1 MPMAMSWYFVFF
13 FISGLCSIVYELVW
27 LRLAMAQFGVTTA
40 LTSIVLSMFMAGL
53 GLGSWA
59 AGTLVRR
66 HGHRL
71 LHPLRLY
78 GLTELLIGASALTV
92 PLQLSYGH
100 HLLEGM
106 AQQATV
112 SSGAYYLAS
121 GACLALTLVPWCAC
135 MGATIPLVMFAI
147 RSQAGGETHRSF
159 SFLYLANVLGAI
171 AGALFAPLLIEL
183 GGFHATLRVGAA
195 LNGLI
200 AVSAFLLAVIF
211 QKQPAID
218 SPSRHNAPTVA
229 FERSRGPLLLLFLTG
244 LTTMGMEVVW
254 IRLFTPYVGPVVY
267 AFATILA
274 AYLLATFA
282 GSRAYRRWSRTNR
295 RESELA
301 WVALVPLGML
311 PLMTSD
317 VRLSMD
323 SSLRVF
329 LGVAPFAALMGFL
342 TPMLVDRWS
351 GGDPDRAGRA
361 YGINV
366 LGCIAGPLL
375 CGFVFL
381 PYFGEHVSTLIL
393 TLPWL
398 AMAIRCGFT
407 SEVRAAN
414 RATACAAAVA
424 GLAIL
429 FLTKD
434 FETQYPQRE
443 VLRDSTATVIATG
456 TGMGKR
462 LVINGVDITAMVPIP
477 KMMAHL
483 SLASLA
489 QPPRNALV
497 ICFGMGTTFRS
508 AISWGIPTT
517 AVDLV
522 PSVPKLFPYYHA
534 DAASVLASP
543 LAHVVIDDGR
553 RYLERSPEEY
563 DAIIIDPPP
572 PVQAAGSSLLYSED
586 FYAVARKRLRPGGI
600 LQQFLP
606 DGMNDA
612 NDNQLKASV
621 ARALR
626 DSFPYVRVFQWNGRQ
641 GWHFLASG
649 QPIPVRTAAEL
660 VARMPAPAVVDMLE
674 WGPATAPDQQFELL
688 LSRESRPE
696 QMIAL
701 SPSTPALQDD
711 RPVNEYYLLR
721 RPGGVLN
728 FVSLSF

>member
-1 MPMAMSWYFVFF
+1 MSWYFVFF
-13 FISGLCSIVYELVW
+13 FLSGLCSIVYELVW
-27 LRLAMAQFGVTTA
+27 LRLAMAEFGVTTA
-40 LTSIVLSMFMAGL
+40 LTSIVLSVFMAGL

-66 HGHRL
+66 HGQRM

-78 GLTELLIGASALTV
+78 GLTELLIGASALLV

-100 HLLEGM
+100 RLLEGM
-106 AQQATV
+106 TQQGTV

-121 GACLALTLVPWCAC
+121 GICLAVTLVPWCAC
-135 MGATIPLVMFAI
+135 MGATIPLVMLAI
-147 RSQAGGETHRSF
+147 RTQRSEESARSF

-171 AGALFAPLLIEL
+171 AGALAAPLLIEV
-183 GGFHATLRVGAA
+183 GGFHSTLRIGAGINA
-195 LNGLI
+195 LI
-200 AVSAFLLAVIF
+200 AASAFVLSVSKRLGVGDENG
-211 QKQPAID
+211 QRPTPAF
-218 SPSRHNAPTVA
+218 VY
-229 FERSRGPLLLLFLTG
+229 ERSRRPLVLLFLTG

-274 AYLLATFA
+274 VYLLATFA
-282 GSRAYRRWSRTNR
+282 GSRFYRWWSRTNR

-301 WVALVPLGML
+301 WFALVPLGML
-311 PLMTSD
+311 PLLTSD
-317 VRLSMD
+317 VRLSLS
-323 SSLRVF
+323 SSLRV
-329 LGVAPFAALMGFL
+329 LIGVAPFAAVMGFL

-361 YGINV
+361 YGVNV
-366 LGCIAGPLL
+366 AGCIAGPLL
-375 CGFVFL
+375 CGFILL
-381 PYFGEHVSTLIL
+381 PFSGEHMAALLL

-398 AMAIRCGFT
+398 AMALFRGFAAEIRI
-407 SEVRAAN
+407 SDRSAAF
-414 RATACAAAVA
+414 AAVA
-424 GLAIL
+424 AGLVLL

-456 TGMGKR
+456 RGMEKR

-483 SLASLA
+483 SLASLP
-489 QPPRNALV
+489 QPPQNALV

-522 PSVPKLFPYYHA
+522 PSVPRLFSYYHA
-534 DAASVLASP
+534 DGAKIMASP
-543 LAHVVIDDGR
+543 LAHVVADDGR
-553 RYLERSPEEY
+553 RYLERTAQPY
-563 DAIIIDPPP
+563 DVIIIDPPP
-572 PVQAAGSSLLYSED
+572 PVQAAGSSLLYSKD

-606 DGMNDA
+606 DGVNQA
-612 NDNQLKASV
+612 NDDQLKASV
-621 ARALR
+621 ARALQ

-641 GWHFLASG
+641 GWQFLASS
-649 QPIPVRTAAEL
+649 QPIPVRTAADL
-660 VARMPAPAVVDMLE
+660 VARMPSAAVTDMME
-674 WGPATAPDQQFELL
+674 WGPAKTPEQQFQMLL
-688 LSRESRPE
+688 ARESTPA

-701 SPSTPALQDD
+701 SPGAPALQDD

-721 RPGGVLN
+721 QPGGVLHL
-728 FVSLSF
+728 VSSLTGID